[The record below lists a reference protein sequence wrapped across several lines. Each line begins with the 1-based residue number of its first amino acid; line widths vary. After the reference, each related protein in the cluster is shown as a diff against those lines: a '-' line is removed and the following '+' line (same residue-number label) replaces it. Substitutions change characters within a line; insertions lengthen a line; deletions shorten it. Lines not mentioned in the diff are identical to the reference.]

1 MGQLEMTV
9 GLRGDLGRYRRYGEG
24 LSDLFGRVTQK
35 VKNLSA
41 NARDPSLIPV

>member
-24 LSDLFGRVTQK
+24 LSKLFGRVTQK